1 MPAKKAPK
9 KVAKSLDF
17 ESAIAELEQLV
28 ETMEQGEV
36 SLEDSLKHFERGIE
50 LTRTCQ
56 KALQEAE
63 QKVQILTQEKGQD
76 SLQDFT
82 GTIEE

>member
-1 MPAKKAPK
+1 MPAKKTPK
-9 KVAKSLDF
+9 KISKPLDF
-17 ESAIAELEQLV
+17 ETAIAELEQLV

-56 KALQEAE
+56 KALHEAE
-63 QKVQILTQEKGQD
+63 QKVQILTQEKAQD

-82 GTIEE
+82 SATEE

>member
-1 MPAKKAPK
+1 MPAKKTSRK
-9 KVAKSLDF
+9 TAKSLDF

-28 ETMEQGEV
+28 EAMEHGDI
-36 SLEDSLKHFERGIE
+36 SLEESLKQFERGIE

-63 QKVQILTQEKGQD
+63 QKVQILTKEKG
-76 SLQDFT
+76 
-82 GTIEE
+82 EEVLAAFDTTLEK